1 MKLFYFNNILNSSIK
16 YNHELGEFLETWQ
29 ILIHEGDRHNMG
41 SMSFRGVVR
50 CIALFFVYLKI
61 LNNFINGP
69 VFSSSFITCL
79 MCFLL
84 RFFIWCWFFIVERD
98 KNFWNLF
105 LAKLK
110 TVITFTP
117 GIRTTIIIYAFG
129 IEKNFPYYGNL
140 LKLIGDSRTPIIS
153 RLLSFY
159 F

>member
-1 MKLFYFNNILNSSIK
+1 MHKLTEMKLFYFNNILNSSIK

-84 RFFIWCWFFIVERD
+84 RFFIWCWFFIVERGAASKVKVLWKFVGGD
-98 KNFWNLF
+98 LVVNGCRSEVRHKIC
-105 LAKLK
+105 
-110 TVITFTP
+110 VCM
-117 GIRTTIIIYAFG
+117 IY
-129 IEKNFPYYGNL
+129 
-140 LKLIGDSRTPIIS
+140 
-153 RLLSFY
+153 RLNNS
-159 F
+159 